1 MREQH
6 NGNDVMHVKTTKLL
20 KALLEKSCQPLFF
33 YSVHF
38 LQFNFCKFIFT
49 GHVVLTDFGLCKEAV
64 FENSLTHTFC
74 GTIEYM

>member
-1 MREQH
+1 MGQQH
-6 NGNDVMHVKTTKLL
+6 NGNDVMYIKTTNLL
-20 KALLEKSCQPLFF
+20 KAQLENSCQPLFVF
-33 YSVHF
+33 GVHF
-38 LQFNFCKFIFT
+38 LEFNCKFFFT